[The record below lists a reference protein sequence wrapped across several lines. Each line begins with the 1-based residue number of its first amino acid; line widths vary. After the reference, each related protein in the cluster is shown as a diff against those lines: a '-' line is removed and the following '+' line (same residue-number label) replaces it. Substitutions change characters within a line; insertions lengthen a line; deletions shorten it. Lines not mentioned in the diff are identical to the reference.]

1 MSIKNPTRLLSRTVA
16 RFRRDQEGYVTLEA
30 IIVMPVLLWLFAAC
44 WVYFDAFRQQ
54 SVNQK
59 ANFVISDMLSR
70 ETDSVDDTYVDSA
83 YELLKLLTRAEAT
96 GTSLRLTLV
105 EYDAKKANWEFLW
118 SDTRGD
124 QTALVAGDMGNY
136 QDRLPTAMDGD
147 QLIIVENWDDHKPV
161 FKVGLD
167 PFVIKAYSF
176 TRPRYTPKMVIA
188 ALEGG
193 NNGWGNGDQDAPGG
207 SLCNNNA
214 ENATS
219 C

>member
-1 MSIKNPTRLLSRTVA
+1 MSLVKPTRLLSSTIA

-70 ETDSVDDTYVDSA
+70 ETNEIDDTYVDSA
-83 YELLKLLTRAEAT
+83 YELLRLLTQAEAT
-96 GTSLRLTLV
+96 GTALRLTLV
-105 EYDAKKANWEFLW
+105 EYNAKKADWEFLW
-118 SDTRGD
+118 SDTRGG
-124 QTALVAGDMGNY
+124 QTALNNGDMGGY
-136 QDRLPTAMDGD
+136 QNRLPSAMDGD
-147 QLIIVENWDDHKPV
+147 QLIIVENWDDHNPV
-161 FKVGLD
+161 FKVGLN
-167 PFVIKAYSF
+167 PFTITAYSF
-176 TRPRYTPKMVIA
+176 TRPRYAPQMVIA
-188 ALEGG
+188 GLNG